1 MSLTNTIIDAMRQ
14 ARLAA
19 GDLII
24 PITVR
29 NITRTY
35 SNGVNTPTEVDSIA
49 QGFVDKFTTD
59 EIDGAMVR
67 QDDMKVYLFNETNT
81 VQVQTSDQLII
92 DGLILE
98 VIKAIPQFV
107 GPLKPL
113 IMVQGR
119 K

>member
-1 MSLTNTIIDAMRQ
+1 MSLTNTVIDAMRQ

-24 PITVR
+24 PITLR
-29 NITRTY
+29 AISKTY
-35 SNGVNTPTEVDSIA
+35 LNGVNTSTPTESVA

-59 EIDGAMVR
+59 EIDGTVVR
-67 QDDMKVYLFNETNT
+67 QDDTKIYLFNETGS
-81 VQVQTSDQLII
+81 VDVKVSDEVVI
-92 DGLILE
+92 DGLTFQ
-98 VIKAIPQFV
+98 VVRAVPQFV

-113 IMVQGR
+113 IMVHAR